1 MVISVD
7 LDNLKLINDNFG
19 HNEGDNAILTM
30 ANALKSAADE
40 NDICARFGGDEYVV
54 FGKGKGEYEMNAY
67 IDKVNKYLSEY
78 NLTSK
83 KPYNVHC
90 SFGGCIVPKG
100 SKLHIDY
107 YINKADSKMYVEKE
121 SHKRTRMLHD
131 YSKDKPQTDE

>member
-1 MVISVD
+1 M
-7 LDNLKLINDNFG
+7 
-19 HNEGDNAILTM
+19 
-30 ANALKSAADE
+30 
-40 NDICARFGGDEYVV
+40 ICARFGGDEYVV

-83 KPYNVHC
+83 KPYNVHG